1 MHPLIVHLVTVAFP
15 TASLLILVEA
25 FWPALRRRLGV
36 ITPLIALVSLIA
48 VPLATSSGESLEE
61 RVGHSALLEAHT
73 QLGDTLLPWAIA
85 VFVVAVAQWA
95 WQRWVLTAGSAAPTA
110 DSPARRAPG
119 RRRRADGAGR
129 RHQHR
134 RDRHDRSHR
143 RLGRKSCLVR
153 LVGHLSALVRSHD
166 VASTGSRAIR
176 RAGHAWLS
184 IFSRDDLPSLSP
196 APDDLAPGGA
206 A

>member
-1 MHPLIVHLVTVAFP
+1 MDWQINGLPMHPLIVHLVTVAFP

-95 WQRWVLTAGSAAPTA
+95 WQRWVLTAEAHRPRPTL
-110 DSPARRAPG
+110 
-119 RRRRADGAGR
+119 
-129 RHQHR
+129 
-134 RDRHDRSHR
+134 RHD
-143 RLGRKSCLVR
+143 VR
-153 LVGHLSALVRSHD
+153 LVVSAVLTVLV
-166 VASTGSRAIR
+166 VGT
-176 RAGHAWLS
+176 S
-184 IFSRDDLPSLSP
+184 I
-196 APDDLAPGGA
+196 GGIVTTVRIGDSGA
-206 A
+206 KAVWSDSSAT